1 MKTRTSRA
9 KDLFCSFF
17 IIFSLS
23 IVVTNCGYTI
33 QGKSALPFSSISID
47 TISNRTYEPR
57 LDDKLRNILTEE
69 LIKRGFVVDRSS
81 DYRIYGSIN
90 VFELRTLSEKAG
102 VAVEYE
108 VVISGEFKVKTS
120 SGIIKDLRS
129 GGLFIVSLLSAERIE
144 DVMAL
149 KEKAIEKA
157 LKDLSEE
164 LIISIY
170 EP

>member
-1 MKTRTSRA
+1 MKTRTFRA

-17 IIFSLS
+17 IVFSLG

-33 QGKSALPFSSISID
+33 QGKSTLPFSSISID

-81 DYRIYGSIN
+81 DNRIYGSIN

-120 SGIIKDLRS
+120 SGIVKNLRP

-164 LIISIY
+164 LIMSIY
-170 EP
+170 ES